1 MQVSENSTKFY
12 CTTFHL
18 LFSAKLYHMEYAVVS
33 VPAAP
38 IRRKPNHRKEMVS
51 QLLFGESVKVLKTK
65 GDLWVKIRS
74 LHDGYEGWM
83 TNTMLQAVDKDT
95 ATTPSTFITTDLL
108 SVISIADKQ
117 MNIPVGSSLPFFID
131 GKGRLGELEY
141 QFAGQYCKRDEQQL
155 SAELVK
161 QLTAKWLNAPYMWG
175 GRSPLGVD
183 CSGFTQVIFKL
194 MGIDLPRDAWQQ
206 AQEGKAVKK
215 FADLQTGDL
224 AFFDNK
230 EDIVHVGILLGDG
243 QIIHSSG
250 KVRVD
255 KIDKRGII
263 NKQAGSHNT
272 RLRAI
277 RRYW

>member
-1 MQVSENSTKFY
+1 MD
-12 CTTFHL
+12 
-18 LFSAKLYHMEYAVVS
+18 YAVIS

-38 IRRKPNHRKEMVS
+38 VRRKPMHRKEMVN

-83 TNTMLQAVDKDT
+83 TTTMLQEVSKEA
-95 ATTPSTFITTDLL
+95 ANTTSPFATTDLL
-108 SVISIADKQ
+108 SSILINDKKL
-117 MNIPVGSSLPFFID
+117 NVPVGSSLPLFEQ
-131 GKGRLGELEY
+131 GKGKMGELDY
-141 QFAGQYCKRDEQQL
+141 SFAGTYCKRFEQQPNV
-155 SAELVK
+155 ELIN
-161 QLTAKWLNAPYMWG
+161 QLTSEWVNAPYMWG
-175 GRSPLGVD
+175 GRTPLGVD
-183 CSGFTQVIFKL
+183 CSGFVQVVYKL

-215 FADLQTGDL
+215 FADSKAGDL

-230 EDIVHVGILLGDG
+230 EDIVHVGILIDDG
-243 QIIHSSG
+243 QLIHASG
-250 KVRVD
+250 KV
-255 KIDKRGII
+255 KIDGIDKKGI
-263 NKQAGSHNT
+263 TNKQTGSPNT